1 MAQTVRASV
10 ARLRDRPNADVVIVG
25 AGINGIATAWDLA
38 LQGVDV
44 VIVDRADFVSG
55 ASSASSHMVHGGIR
69 YLENGEFRLVHE
81 AVVERNALLR
91 TAPHLVKPLRTTI
104 PIFSTFSGIIAA
116 PFRLLITHGAG
127 APRERGAL
135 LIKLGLSIY
144 DTFSRAGG
152 TVPRHVVRGRWAS
165 RAEFAQLNPR
175 VKYTASYYD
184 ASMHS
189 PERLALDVLHDA
201 ERAGARAAN
210 YVAAVDVS
218 DTGVRL
224 RDEVTGEAFDVA
236 ARLIINTSGPWTDL
250 TNAALGHPTRYM
262 GGTKGSHIVLD
273 HPELLEATHG
283 NEIFFEHSDGRIVLI
298 YPLNGRVM
306 VGTTDIDADP
316 RDPAV
321 CTDAEIDYFFNL
333 VRHVFPHITLRRDHI
348 VYTFSGIRPL
358 PAHGDLAPG
367 FVSRDY
373 RIEPGRIGSTPL
385 LSLVGGKWT
394 TFRASAE
401 HLSSEALAVLGLRR
415 TVSTQGLPIG
425 GGRNY
430 PIDDSER
437 AAWIAAHRGAH
448 SAAFAER
455 VFDRYGTRASELL
468 SEVPVGEA
476 DCAHLERF
484 TPGELRWLA
493 QHTNPVSLTDVL
505 LRRTSLGY
513 RGGLTRAALAELADI
528 IGPVL
533 GWTAAAKRREIDA
546 TVTELRD
553 RHRVEIGD

>member
-1 MAQTVRASV
+1 MATVLRESV
-10 ARLRDRPNADVVIVG
+10 THLRERPHADVLIIG
-25 AGINGIATAWDLA
+25 GGINGIATAWDLA

-44 VIVDRADFVSG
+44 ALVERDDFVSG

-91 TAPHLVKPLRTTI
+91 TAPHVVKPLRTTI

-116 PFRLLITHGAG
+116 PFRLLVSHGTG
-127 APRERGAL
+127 KPRERGAL
-135 LIKLGLSIY
+135 LIKVGLTIY

-152 TVPRHVVRGRWAS
+152 TVPRHVVRGRWS
-165 RAEFAQLNPR
+165 SLAEFAQLNPA

-201 ERAGARAAN
+201 EQAGARAAN
-210 YVAAVDVS
+210 RVEAIRSDGSAVI
-218 DTGVRL
+218 L
-224 RDEVTGEAFDVA
+224 RDDLSGDEFEFNAN
-236 ARLIINTSGPWTDL
+236 LIINTSGPWTDL
-250 TNAALGHPTRYM
+250 TNASLGIDSRFM

-306 VGTTDIDADP
+306 VGTTDINADP
-316 RDPAV
+316 RDPVV
-321 CTDAEIDYFFNL
+321 CTDAEIDYFFDL
-333 VRHVFPHITLRRDHI
+333 VRHVFPTITLSRDDI
-348 VYTFSGIRPL
+348 VYTFAGIRPL
-358 PAHGDLAPG
+358 PSHGDLAPG

-401 HLSSEALAVLGLRR
+401 HLSSDALAILNRSH
-415 TVSTQGLPIG
+415 TATTQGRAIG
-425 GGRNY
+425 GGRDY
-430 PIDDSER
+430 PSTPR
-437 AAWIAAHRGAH
+437 ARQRWLEQHRGAH
-448 SAAFAER
+448 SIALAER
-455 VFDRYGTRASELL
+455 LFNRYGTRATEALAHVS
-468 SEVPVGEA
+468 VGEA
-476 DCAHLERF
+476 DCERL
-484 TPGELRWLA
+484 PGYVPSELRWLA
-493 QHTNPVSLTDVL
+493 NTQHVVTLTDMV

-513 RGGLTRAALAELADI
+513 RGGLTRAALAELASI
-528 IGPVL
+528 VAPVL
-533 GWTAAAKRREIDA
+533 GWTPADQRRELEQTI
-546 TVTELRD
+546 THLRD
-553 RHRVEIGD
+553 RHLVEIGD